1 MIKASLSHCSTHTAQ
16 WEWLDS
22 RSKDRMG
29 FKGEKIGMG
38 HQQAASP
45 SPAVLP
51 GGSISENRLLCRLKV
66 KINELLSPE
75 LHKNSKMAFGN
86 AERPIRLLPS

>member
-1 MIKASLSHCSTHTAQ
+1 MN
-16 WEWLDS
+16 
-22 RSKDRMG
+22 
-29 FKGEKIGMG
+29 FKREKIGRG

-51 GGSISENRLLCRLKV
+51 GGSISENRLLLCRLKV

-75 LHKNSKMAFGN
+75 LHKHSKMAFGN